1 MKFSSYVF
9 EKLHLVLLYSLF
21 LIFFALFLFLSDSS
35 FAFIMVMVSS
45 GVLLGIITLYISY
58 NKYKKRIEDLKKTI
72 SKMDEKYLIGEVM
85 SPPSDLISYE
95 YYLLMKEIS
104 SSAISVIKEKE
115 KESKNYRDY
124 IENWVHEIK
133 TPLSALSLILD
144 NGGDKSKLK
153 REIKNAE
160 NITETVLSLSRLD
173 NIHQDKNI
181 KKTDIRAMVEDALRD
196 EMTLLIAKSNR
207 IEIKGEGEA
216 YTDHIL
222 FTSILRQLLVNASKY
237 APTSLLTFTIR
248 DNYLSLKDEGPG
260 ISKNEIRRV
269 TEKGYVGEKWRGK
282 NGSGMGLYIVK
293 KISQSLAID
302 FSIESEE
309 GKGTVFIFHF
319 SNSNL
324 TEM

>member
-72 SKMDEKYLIGEVM
+72 SKMDEKYLIGEVV

-104 SSAISVIKEKE
+104 SSAIYVIKEKE

-293 KISQSLAID
+293 EISQSLAID

>member
-72 SKMDEKYLIGEVM
+72 SKMDEKYLIGEVV
-85 SPPSDLISYE
+85 SSPSDLISYE

-181 KKTDIRAMVEDALRD
+181 KKTDIRVMVEDALRD

-207 IEIKGEGEA
+207 IEIKGEAEA

-293 KISQSLAID
+293 EISQSLSID

>member
-1 MKFSSYVF
+1 MKFSTYLYG
-9 EKLHLVLLYSLF
+9 KIHLVLLYLLF
-21 LIFFALFLFLSDSS
+21 ASFFSLFLFLSGSS
-35 FAFIMVMVSS
+35 FAFITLLLLAS
-45 GVLLGIITLYISY
+45 GVLCFFSFYFSFYIQKERIKKIRETITGM
-58 NKYKKRIEDLKKTI
+58 E
-72 SKMDEKYLIGEVM
+72 EKYLIGEVM
-85 SPPSDLISYE
+85 DPPSDPVQYE

-104 SSAISVIKEKE
+104 SAAISVVKKKEEEAK
-115 KESKNYRDY
+115 KYRDY
-124 IENWVHEIK
+124 IETWVHEIK

-181 KKTDIRAMVEDALRD
+181 KRTGLMPIVMEAVRD
-196 EMTLLIAKSNR
+196 EMVLLIAKNNR

-222 FTSILRQLLVNASKY
+222 LTSILRQLLVNASKY
-237 APTSLLTFTIR
+237 APSSLLTFSLS
-248 DNYLSLKDEGPG
+248 DNYLALSDNGPG
-260 ISKNEIRRV
+260 IPKNEINRV
-269 TEKGYVGEKWRGK
+269 TEKGYVGEKWRDR

-293 KISQSLAID
+293 EISRSLSIN

-309 GKGTVFIFHF
+309 GKGTNFVFRF

>member
-35 FAFIMVMVSS
+35 FAFIMVMVFS

-58 NKYKKRIEDLKKTI
+58 NKYKKRIEDLKKII
-72 SKMDEKYLIGEVM
+72 SKMDEKYLIGEVV

-181 KKTDIRAMVEDALRD
+181 KNTDIRAMVEDALRD

-237 APTSLLTFTIR
+237 APSSLLTFTIR

-293 KISQSLAID
+293 EISQSLAID